1 MIMMRFLCRV
11 VTWSLDA
18 ACAEVPKLLYAVS
31 SSGAVEVIID
41 GNEVCMLL
49 CAFSGAGDGGGLCLR
64 LLYADRADSNAAAC
78 GLAELRQAL
87 QSFRVSQGRN

>member
-1 MIMMRFLCRV
+1 M
-11 VTWSLDA
+11 TWSLDA

-41 GNEVCMLL
+41 SNEVCMLI
-49 CAFSGAGDGGGLCLR
+49 CAFSGAGGGLYLR
-64 LLYADRADSNAAAC
+64 VLYADRADSNAAAC

-87 QSFRVSQGRN
+87 QSFWVSQGRN